1 VYNVATFERL
11 GSATPSLAVNL
22 DPSHLFW
29 QSMDPLE
36 VVRRLSGRIG
46 FAHGK
51 DTVLEPER
59 VALDGVLDRR
69 SWRFATVGDG
79 HDLAWWDAFVAA
91 LRAASYAG
99 VVSIE
104 YEDPTRSSEDSVLRA
119 ARTLA
124 QALVA
129 SAS

>member
-1 VYNVATFERL
+1 MFPGIEHEVDAYWRSTVEPYWREIARTAEPLDGLRLCFELEPGAVVYNVATFERL

-51 DTVLEPER
+51 DMVLEPGR
-59 VALDGVLDRR
+59 VKLDGVLDRR
-69 SWRFATVGDG
+69 SWRF
-79 HDLAWWDAFVAA
+79 
-91 LRAASYAG
+91 S
-99 VVSIE
+99 
-104 YEDPTRSSEDSVLRA
+104 P
-119 ARTLA
+119 
-124 QALVA
+124 
-129 SAS
+129 